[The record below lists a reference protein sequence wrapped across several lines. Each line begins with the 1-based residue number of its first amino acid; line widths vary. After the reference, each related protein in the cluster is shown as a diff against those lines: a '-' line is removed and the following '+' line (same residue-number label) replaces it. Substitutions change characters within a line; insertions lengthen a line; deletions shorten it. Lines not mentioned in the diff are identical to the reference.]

1 MSKQHRKSRNSQP
14 VAASQVTQ
22 RPTRPASV
30 AIPQRRRAQT
40 PRVPRGVRMSPEVWA
55 WVDYQ
60 AAVHTGG
67 NASAMLEK
75 LVREDMAA

>member
-1 MSKQHRKSRNSQP
+1 MPRKSRNAQP
-14 VAASQVTQ
+14 VAASQLTH
-22 RPTRPASV
+22 RPARAAS
-30 AIPQRRRAQT
+30 AAPPQRRRAQT

-67 NASAMLEK
+67 NASALLEK